1 MANQYCGSF
10 EHVIRSKF
18 NCSAREALEQCVDEG
33 LTYAEAEEKLGFKH
47 GTIRKWA
54 KRFGLKL
61 QAGETTEDLH
71 LENFEKFFYEK
82 DLNQYNFLSRQWLSQ
97 ESSLAH

>member
-10 EHVIRSKF
+10 EHVIQSKF
-18 NCSAREALEQCVDEG
+18 NCSAEDALKQCVNEG

-54 KRFGLKL
+54 KRFDLKL
-61 QAGETTEDLH
+61 QSGEVI
-71 LENFEKFFYEK
+71 
-82 DLNQYNFLSRQWLSQ
+82 
-97 ESSLAH
+97 

>member
-10 EHVIRSKF
+10 EHVIQNKF
-18 NCSAREALEQCVDEG
+18 NCTAEDALKQCVDEG

-54 KRFGLKL
+54 KRFDLKL
-61 QAGETTEDLH
+61 QSGEPSEETH
-71 LENFEKFFYEK
+71 QENFEKFFRQQSM
-82 DLNQYNFLSRQWLSQ
+82 NRYNFLSRQWLA
-97 ESSLAH
+97 LGAA

>member
-10 EHVIRSKF
+10 EHVIRNKF
-18 NCSAREALEQCVDEG
+18 HCSAEDALKQCVDEG

-54 KRFGLKL
+54 KRFNLRLESGEPQEGLQK
-61 QAGETTEDLH
+61 
-71 LENFEKFFYEK
+71 ENFDKFFHQHK
-82 DLNQYNFLSRQWLSQ
+82 INRYNVLSRQWLSLMP
-97 ESSLAH
+97 SMA